1 MNKKYFI
8 ALLIIFLTFYLLEP
22 IPYCKISDTS
32 TITGDAVYTMEQALE
47 AKEFNITLLNVK
59 GKSMYPTIQE
69 PSQCLCVKKEKY
81 YVGDII
87 FFFAEIDGEING
99 ISHRIVAIN
108 GEEITTQGDGNNFLD
123 PPMTEENVVCAI
135 PTIPRYMVLF
145 N

>member
-8 ALLIIFLTFYLLEP
+8 ALLIIFLTLYLLEP

-32 TITGDAVYTMEQALE
+32 TITGDAVYTLEQVLE
-47 AKEFNITLLNVK
+47 TKEFNITLLNVK

-81 YVGDII
+81 SVGDII
-87 FFFAEIDGEING
+87 FFFAEIGGEING
-99 ISHRIVAIN
+99 ISHRIVKI
-108 GEEITTQGDGNNFLD
+108 EDESIYTKGDNNLWVD
-123 PPMTEENVVCAI
+123 PPMTEENIVCSV
-135 PTIPRYMVLF
+135 PTIPRYNLLF